1 MLCMQ
6 TNLAKGSSN
15 SELVQLTSI
24 DRVCPGHDFQLI
36 YECTVCGEGGTRWT
50 GTLFNCRTPGGILLR
65 HTKFENDNAAG
76 ECNNGSLVAHSTG
89 VVYTNN
95 SRCFVSQLNVSM
107 NTFINNKTVTC
118 SHVDDTSE
126 TVVNTSTV
134 NIQEGKHVLLY

>member
-1 MLCMQ
+1 M
-6 TNLAKGSSN
+6 
-15 SELVQLTSI
+15 
-24 DRVCPGHDFQLI
+24 
-36 YECTVCGEGGTRWT
+36 CGEGATRWT

-95 SRCFVSQLNVSM
+95 SRCFVSQLNISM

-118 SHVDDTSE
+118 SHVYDTRE
-126 TVVNTSTV
+126 TVVNTSTIDV
-134 NIQEGKHVLLY
+134 TSCTGIIL